1 MAFNYSY
8 IVIAIVTAFNSRDKV
23 GWVSWL
29 ADAEDYVGRCHLQI
43 LPEYKAQGH
52 GAVLLQQSGLKLH
65 YGTEADALAF
75 CFPQHYRPS
84 NGSTTGRAAPVS
96 ERGAARL
103 LSEAFC

>member
-8 IVIAIVTAFNSRDKV
+8 IVIAFNSGDKV

-43 LPEYKAQGH
+43 LPGYKAQGH
-52 GAVLLQQSGLKLH
+52 RAVLLQQSGLKLH

-75 CFPQHYRPS
+75 SFPS
-84 NGSTTGRAAPVS
+84 NGSTTCRAAPLS